1 MELRHIRYF
10 LVAAEE
16 KNLTKAAARLR
27 ISQPPLSMQIRD
39 LENEIGAALFHRT
52 AHGIVLTEAGQAF
65 LQAVQPLQQRA
76 DEAIQIARQ
85 VANGELGQLNL
96 GFTGTAALNPLIP
109 AAIREFQKT
118 YPKVKVK
125 IEEANSA
132 TLIHKLLNEQVDI
145 AFLRSSDPQ
154 PEALKIQQLVDEP
167 LVAVVPHHHWVAQ
180 QQGDFALLEL
190 KDDPFI
196 MIPESFSGMGLYDAI
211 VQACLQA
218 GFDPKIG
225 QRAPQL
231 VSILSLISANLGV
244 SLVPESA
251 MQVQLA
257 GIQHRRLQAPVPHV
271 SLALAYRME
280 NPSQLAI
287 NFASIVME
295 LCHQPQHSF

>member
-16 KNLTKAAARLR
+16 KNLTKAAARLG

-39 LENEIGAALFHRT
+39 LENEIGAALFHRN
-52 AHGIVLTEAGQAF
+52 AHGIQLTEVGQAF

-85 VANGELGQLNL
+85 VANGEQGQLNL

-109 AAIREFQKT
+109 ATIREFQKS
-118 YPKVKVK
+118 YAKVNIK

-132 TLIHKLLNEQVDI
+132 ALIQKLLNEQLDI
-145 AFLRSSDPQ
+145 AFIRSSNPQ
-154 PEALKIQQLVDEP
+154 PDALKIQNIVDEP
-167 LVAVVPHHHWVAQ
+167 LIAVVPHHHPAAQ
-180 QQGDFALLEL
+180 QQDDLALLDL

-218 GFDPKIG
+218 GFEPKIG
-225 QRAPQL
+225 QRAPQIA
-231 VSILSLISANLGV
+231 SILSLISANLGV

-251 MQVQLA
+251 IQVQLA
-257 GIQHRRLQAPVPHV
+257 GIQHRRLKAPVPYV
-271 SLALAYRME
+271 GLALAYRKD

-287 NFASIVME
+287 NFASMVMS
-295 LCHQPQHSF
+295 LCHQHSSSF